1 MSNEVSIFKSGDVAL
16 SAKKTPSALTQS
28 LMKKKALKRIVA
40 KNGILRRLANG
51 EEVGK
56 LKAPLRVVIVNASTD
71 ISRTFYAKT
80 YDPNAEAAPPDCWSP
95 DGRKPDASVKQPQGK
110 TCETCPKNIAGSGQG
125 NTKACRY
132 GRRIAVVLPDDL
144 DTNVAG
150 DVYQMQL
157 SAKSIFGKGSGH
169 TFPFNAFIDYIF
181 ANGSDLESVVTEISF
196 NEDNDNQ
203 TVLFKAVDFVS
214 KDPQLEAIVAE
225 AAVSETAQKA
235 VVMSVY
241 QTDTEGKTNN
251 EEFEQSPV
259 PKAEKAKAEAVE
271 AEEVAEPTKRA
282 SKPKAEVSDTPKKTL
297 ADVVSDWSD
306 D

>member
-16 SAKKTPSALTQS
+16 SAKKAPSALTQA
-28 LMKKKALKRIVA
+28 LQKKSRLKRIVA
-40 KNGILRRLANG
+40 KNGILRRQANG

-56 LKAPLRVVIVNASTD
+56 LKAPLRVVIINAAAD

-95 DGRKPDASVKQPQGK
+95 DGRTPDASVKQPQGK

-157 SAKSIFGKGSGH
+157 SAKSIFGKGSNH
-169 TFPFNAFIDYIF
+169 TFPFNAYLDYVF
-181 ANGSDLESVVTEISF
+181 ANGSDLESIVTEISF

-203 TVLFKAVDFVS
+203 TVLFKAVDFVGKS
-214 KDPQLEAIVAE
+214 PELEAIVAE
-225 AAVSETAQKA
+225 AMQSAEAKKA
-235 VVMSVY
+235 VEMTVY
-241 QTDTEGKTNN
+241 QVDTQDKDSDEK
-251 EEFEQSPV
+251 FETV
-259 PKAEKAKAEAVE
+259 PQTAKVEAVDE
-271 AEEVAEPTKRA
+271 EEVAEPTKRA
-282 SKPKAEVSDTPKKTL
+282 SKSKAEVTDAPKKSL
-297 ADVVSDWSD
+297 ADVVSDWSSD
-306 D
+306 

>member
-1 MSNEVSIFKSGDVAL
+1 MSTEVSIFKSGDVAL
-16 SAKKTPSALTQS
+16 SAKKAPSALTQA
-28 LMKKKALKRIVA
+28 LQKKSRLKRIVA

-56 LKAPLRVVIVNASTD
+56 LKAPLRVVIVNASTE

-80 YDPNAEAAPPDCWSP
+80 YDPNAEATAPDCWSP
-95 DGRKPDASVKQPQGK
+95 DGRAPDASVKTPQSK
-110 TCETCPKNIAGSGQG
+110 SCETCPKNIAGSGQG

-157 SAKSIFGKGSGH
+157 SAKSIFGKGSNH
-169 TFPFNAFIDYIF
+169 TFPFNAYIDYIF
-181 ANGSDLESVVTEISF
+181 ANGSDLESIVTEISF

-203 TVLFKAVDFVS
+203 TVLFKAVDFVG

-225 AAVSETAQKA
+225 AMASPEAKKA
-235 VVMSVY
+235 VEMTVY
-241 QTDTEGKTNN
+241 QVDSQDKDSDEK
-251 EEFEQSPV
+251 FENA
-259 PKAEKAKAEAVE
+259 PKVAKVEAVE
-271 AEEVAEPTKRA
+271 EGAVAEPTKRA
-282 SKPKAEVSDTPKKTL
+282 SKPKAEVADTPKKSL
-297 ADVVSDWSD
+297 ADVVSDWSSD
-306 D
+306 

>member
-1 MSNEVSIFKSGDVAL
+1 MSNEVSIFKSGEVAL
-16 SAKKTPSALTQS
+16 SAKKTPSALTQA
-28 LMKKKALKRIVA
+28 LQKKSRLKRIVA

-56 LKAPLRVVIVNASTD
+56 LKSPLKVVIVNAAAD

-95 DGRKPDASVKQPQGK
+95 DGRTPDASVKSPQGK
-110 TCETCPKNIAGSGQG
+110 SCETCPKNIAGSGQG

-157 SAKSIFGKGSGH
+157 SAKSIFGKGSNH
-169 TFPFNAFIDYIF
+169 TFPFNAYIDYIF

-196 NEDNDNQ
+196 NEDNVNQ
-203 TVLFKAVDFVS
+203 TELFKAVDFV
-214 KDPQLEAIVAE
+214 
-225 AAVSETAQKA
+225 
-235 VVMSVY
+235 
-241 QTDTEGKTNN
+241 
-251 EEFEQSPV
+251 
-259 PKAEKAKAEAVE
+259 AK
-271 AEEVAEPTKRA
+271 
-282 SKPKAEVSDTPKKTL
+282 
-297 ADVVSDWSD
+297 
-306 D
+306 

>member
-1 MSNEVSIFKSGDVAL
+1 MSTEVSIFKSGDVAL
-16 SAKKTPSALTQS
+16 SAKKAPSALTQS
-28 LMKKKALKRIVA
+28 LQKKSRLKRIVA

-56 LKAPLRVVIVNASTD
+56 LKAPLRVVIVNASTE

-80 YDPNAEAAPPDCWSP
+80 YDPNAEATAPDCWSP
-95 DGRKPDASVKQPQGK
+95 DGRAPDASVKNPQGK
-110 TCETCPKNIAGSGQG
+110 SCETCPKNIAGSGQG

-157 SAKSIFGKGSGH
+157 SAKSIFGKGSNH
-169 TFPFNAFIDYIF
+169 TFPFNAYIDYVF

-203 TVLFKAVDFVS
+203 TVLFKAVDFVA
-214 KDPQLEAIVAE
+214 KNPQLEAVVAE
-225 AAVSETAQKA
+225 AVESAEAKKA
-235 VVMSVY
+235 VEMTVY
-241 QTDTEGKTNN
+241 QVDSQGKDND
-251 EEFEQSPV
+251 EPFETT
-259 PKAEKAKAEAVE
+259 PKAAKVEAVE
-271 AEEVAEPTKRA
+271 AEAVAEPTKRA
-282 SKPKAEVSDTPKKTL
+282 SKSKAEVADTPKKSL
-297 ADVVSDWSD
+297 ADVVSDWSSD
-306 D
+306 

>member
-1 MSNEVSIFKSGDVAL
+1 MSNEVSIFKSGEVAL
-16 SAKKTPSALTQS
+16 SAKKTPSALTQA
-28 LMKKKALKRIVA
+28 LQKKSRLKRIVA

-56 LKAPLRVVIVNASTD
+56 LKSPLKVVIVNAAAD

-95 DGRKPDASVKQPQGK
+95 DGRNPDASVKAPQGK
-110 TCETCPKNIAGSGQG
+110 SCETCPKNIAGSGQG

-132 GRRIAVVLPDDL
+132 GRRIAVILPDDL

-157 SAKSIFGKGSGH
+157 SAKSIFGKGSNH
-169 TFPFNAFIDYIF
+169 TFPFNAYIDYIF

-203 TVLFKAVDFVS
+203 TVLFKAVDFVA
-214 KDPQLEAIVAE
+214 KYPQLEAIVAE
-225 AAVSETAQKA
+225 AMESAEAKKA
-235 VVMSVY
+235 VEMSVY
-241 QTDTEGKTNN
+241 QVDTQDKDGKDEAFENAPKQAAKV
-251 EEFEQSPV
+251 EEI
-259 PKAEKAKAEAVE
+259 EA
-271 AEEVAEPTKRA
+271 EVAEPVKRA
-282 SKPKAEVSDTPKKTL
+282 GKKQAEISDAQKKSL
-297 ADVVSDWSD
+297 ADVVSDWSTD

>member
-16 SAKKTPSALTQS
+16 AAKKTPSALTQA
-28 LMKKKALKRIVA
+28 LMKKSRLKRIVA

-56 LKAPLRVVIVNASTD
+56 LKSPLRVVIVNAAPE

-80 YDPNAEAAPPDCWSP
+80 YDPNAEATAPDCWSP
-95 DGRKPDASVKQPQGK
+95 DGRHPDASVKTPQSK

-157 SAKSIFGKGSGH
+157 SAKSIFGKGSNH
-169 TFPFNAFIDYIF
+169 TFPFNAYIDYVF

-203 TVLFKAVDFVS
+203 TVLFKAVDFVA
-214 KDPQLEAIVAE
+214 KNPQLEAIVAE
-225 AAVSETAQKA
+225 AMQSAEAKKA
-235 VVMSVY
+235 VEMTVY
-241 QTDTEGKTNN
+241 QVDSQDKDGN
-251 EEFEQSPV
+251 EAFENA
-259 PKAEKAKAEAVE
+259 PKSSAKVEVEEVVE
-271 AEEVAEPTKRA
+271 AVAEPTKRA
-282 SKPKAEVSDTPKKTL
+282 TKKQPEVSTEAKKSL